1 MAASMVGSWGV
12 HGVAAVVGVAAAVGE
27 GATVSDGVADSRGV
41 AVGSAVALALPLGD
55 SRATLVGDG
64 VGEEPLPSAPML
76 SPTASAAASAT
87 IPMPNPARSR
97 LFAFGR
103 CIAPS

>member
-1 MAASMVGSWGV
+1 
-12 HGVAAVVGVAAAVGE
+12 
-27 GATVSDGVADSRGV
+27 
-41 AVGSAVALALPLGD
+41 
-55 SRATLVGDG
+55 
-64 VGEEPLPSAPML
+64 ML

>member
-1 MAASMVGSWGV
+1 MVGSWGV
-12 HGVAAVVGVAAAVGE
+12 HGVAAVVGLVEAVGE
-27 GATVSDGVADSRGV
+27 RATVGDGVAESRGV

-64 VGEEPLPSAPML
+64 VGEEPLHGAPVPN
-76 SPTASAAASAT
+76 PTASPTASAT